1 MDFSREQI
9 WDPRKRRVVIA
20 LQDDRRRFAAGAQGR
35 NAAASRF
42 INAAVETALA
52 ESKPVISV
60 DTKKKELVGDRKNA
74 GQEWRP
80 QGASAHYADGG
91 GSNGLRVRLWKRE
104 LQKLADEFGITIEV
118 HHFVPGTNKWNR
130 IEHLLFSFITQNW
143 RQTLGQLSR
152 DRRSDRRHNHKNRI
166 EGLLRTNR
174 QTHQAQS
181 AKVVLANYS

>member
-9 WDPRKRRVVIA
+9 WNPRKRRVVIA

-91 GSNGLRVRLWKRE
+91 GSNESRVRLWKRE

-143 RQTLGQLSR
+143 RAKPLVNYRVIVDLIAATTT
-152 DRRSDRRHNHKNRI
+152 KT
-166 EGLLRTNR
+166 GLKVYCELI
-174 QTHQAQS
+174 
-181 AKVVLANYS
+181 AKPTKPNLPK